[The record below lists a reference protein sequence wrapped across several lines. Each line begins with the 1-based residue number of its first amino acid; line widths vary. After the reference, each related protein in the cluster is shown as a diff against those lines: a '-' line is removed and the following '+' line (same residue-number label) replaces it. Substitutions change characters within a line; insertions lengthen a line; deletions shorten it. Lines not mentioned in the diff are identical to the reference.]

1 LCFFLGKPLTLRNTA
16 SGLESQKGI
25 TEFINKVRNTP
36 EGESI
41 QLGVIRTTSSSTTPP
56 ADPFGN
62 LPIKSKKLQK
72 QKQQQLYS
80 PTKETILLTPQK
92 LRADDNSSP
101 RTIGVMLGPNYVSTE
116 RIRTN
121 NLPNAIQLASHEV
134 TNLVKDTITSFADA
148 ASTVLS
154 APFKR
159 VAGDTTATDDISSS
173 GISGPIGVL
182 KIGTDMVR
190 TGDVNAVIFFAAAIS
205 INLAVFNSLPLPAL
219 DGGQI
224 AFVLG
229 EALSGKKIDQRLQ
242 EEINA
247 IALLVLLLTSFSTVL
262 IDL

>member
-1 LCFFLGKPLTLRNTA
+1 MCFFLGQPLTLRNTA

-25 TEFINKVRNTP
+25 TEFIKKVRNTP

-56 ADPFGN
+56 ADPFVN
-62 LPIKSKKLQK
+62 PSIKSKKS
-72 QKQQQLYS
+72 QKQQQQYS
-80 PTKETILLTPQK
+80 PTKETIVLTPQK

-101 RTIGVMLGPNYVSTE
+101 RSIGVMLGPNYVSTE
-116 RIRTN
+116 YIRTK
-121 NLPNAIQLASHEV
+121 NLPTALQLASHEV
-134 TNLVKDTITSFADA
+134 TTLVKDTITSFADA

-173 GISGPIGVL
+173 GIPGPIGVL

-205 INLAVFNSLPLPAL
+205 INLAVFNSLPLLAL

>member
-1 LCFFLGKPLTLRNTA
+1 LCFFLGQPLTLRNTA

-25 TEFINKVRNTP
+25 TEFIKKVRNTP

-56 ADPFGN
+56 ADPFVN
-62 LPIKSKKLQK
+62 PSIKSKKS
-72 QKQQQLYS
+72 QKQQQQYS
-80 PTKETILLTPQK
+80 PTKETIVLTPQK

-101 RTIGVMLGPNYVSTE
+101 RSIGVMLGPNYVSTE
-116 RIRTN
+116 YIRTK
-121 NLPNAIQLASHEV
+121 NLPTALQLASHEV
-134 TNLVKDTITSFADA
+134 TTLVKDTITSFADA

-190 TGDVNAVIFFAAAIS
+190 TAIS

>member
-1 LCFFLGKPLTLRNTA
+1 MCFFLGQPLTLRNTA

-25 TEFINKVRNTP
+25 TEFIKKVRNTP

-56 ADPFGN
+56 ADPFVN
-62 LPIKSKKLQK
+62 PSIKSKKS
-72 QKQQQLYS
+72 QKQQQQYS
-80 PTKETILLTPQK
+80 PTKETIVLTPQK

-101 RTIGVMLGPNYVSTE
+101 RSIGVMLGPNYVSTE
-116 RIRTN
+116 YIRTN
-121 NLPNAIQLASHEV
+121 NLPTALQLASHEV
-134 TNLVKDTITSFADA
+134 TTLVKDTITSFADA